1 MDNLY
6 ATKVIHEVLCEIVG
20 IAVDFMCKVGHGS
33 VGGDVRVV
41 EGVFELH
48 WGVAAVFD
56 DVFLG
61 GLLVDGVDRVDQ
73 DIWGWRR
80 GRMEWLGWRGCGWRG

>member
-1 MDNLY
+1 MGKISKVNIKQGKQRMVDDLY

-33 VGGDVRVV
+33 VGADVGVV

-61 GLLVDGVDRVDQ
+61 GLLGDGVDRVYK
-73 DIWGWRR
+73 DIWS
-80 GRMEWLGWRGCGWRG
+80 